1 MGKDRSFAT
10 KVAKA
15 KMEFGKRCP
24 KCGELMVPHVVVTS
38 EQRGRRGAWRFSER
52 VVQLCQCTQKEVL
65 G

>member
-24 KCGELMVPHVVVTS
+24 KCGELLVPHVLVVS
-38 EQRGRRGAWRFSER
+38 EQRGRSGAWRFTER
-52 VVQLCQCTQKEVL
+52 VVGVCKCTQKEVL

>member
-1 MGKDRSFAT
+1 MAKDRSFAT

-24 KCGELMVPHVVVTS
+24 KCGELMVPHVVVKS
-38 EQRGRRGAWRFSER
+38 EQRGQNGAWRFSKR
-52 VVQLCQCTQKEVL
+52 MVPLCKCTEKEVL